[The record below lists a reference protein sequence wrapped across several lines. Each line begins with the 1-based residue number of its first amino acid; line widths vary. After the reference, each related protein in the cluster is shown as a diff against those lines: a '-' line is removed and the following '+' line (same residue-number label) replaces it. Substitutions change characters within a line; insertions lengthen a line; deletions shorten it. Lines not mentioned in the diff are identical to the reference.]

1 MKKDFSYKNTLKII
15 SIYFSGFYFVFGTL
29 SSFVYVKYFIT
40 HSWQRVPLPKL
51 YVDPPFSD
59 FVHPPS
65 LPFLQPCF
73 FLLNVP
79 SNLLCYLITLTGGGL
94 TMLTISTN
102 TTCSIFCSMY
112 NFNGIL
118 MWF

>member
-51 YVDPPFSD
+51 YVDP
-59 FVHPPS
+59 
-65 LPFLQPCF
+65 LLQPYF
-73 FLLNVP
+73 FFAKRA
-79 SNLLCYLITLTGGGL
+79 IK
-94 TMLTISTN
+94 
-102 TTCSIFCSMY
+102 SIVLFD
-112 NFNGIL
+112 NFNRRGLDYVNNIY
-118 MWF
+118 